1 MTISLAES
9 QAINEIASLLYD
21 FLPGKPHP
29 YADQSISFK
38 GVANIVG
45 VGQYWSDGSKLPSL
59 AQLLERTLQYQ
70 RDKFCDL
77 ILGIVHAGLIYR
89 NNKGNPI
96 NREEIKRLNELLR
109 KVQFKIPDLWNPEF
123 LDSLPS
129 VHHFDSQQSTKI
141 SSEQT
146 WELKDALIKLSQ
158 LSPQQRGFAF
168 EKFLNRL
175 FELNDL
181 APRGPF
187 RLVGEQIDGS
197 FQLRQDIYLVEAKW
211 QDASI
216 GQAELLVF
224 HGKVQGKSTW
234 SRGMFISH
242 SGFTQDGIEAFC
254 RGQPT
259 NMIGMSGQDLYFI
272 VEEQYPLCEVIENK
286 ARRAGETGEF
296 YVSVFQLMHE

>member
-1 MTISLAES
+1 MSISLAES
-9 QAINEIASLLYD
+9 QAINEIASHLYD

-38 GVANIVG
+38 GVAHKVG
-45 VGQYWSDGSKLPSL
+45 VGQFWRDGSKRPSL
-59 AQLLERTLQYQ
+59 TLLLERTLQYQ

-96 NREEIKRLNELLR
+96 EREEIQRLNELLL
-109 KVQFKIPDLWNPEF
+109 KVQFKIPDLWNPVF

-129 VHHFDSQQSTKI
+129 VHPFESQQPTKI
-141 SSEQT
+141 SSEQAR
-146 WELKDALIKLSQ
+146 ELKDALIRLSQ
-158 LSPQQRGFAF
+158 LTPQQRGFAF
-168 EKFLNRL
+168 EKLLNRL
-175 FELNDL
+175 FELHGL

-197 FQLRQDIYLVEAKW
+197 FQLDQNIYLVEAKW
-211 QDASI
+211 QDAPI
-216 GQAELLVF
+216 GQADLLVF

-242 SGFTQDGIEAFC
+242 SGFTQDGIEAFS
-254 RGQPT
+254 RGRPT

-272 VEEQYPLCEVIENK
+272 VEKQYPICEVIEKK
-286 ARRAGETGEF
+286 ARRAAETGEF
-296 YVSVFQLMHE
+296 YVSVYQLMCE